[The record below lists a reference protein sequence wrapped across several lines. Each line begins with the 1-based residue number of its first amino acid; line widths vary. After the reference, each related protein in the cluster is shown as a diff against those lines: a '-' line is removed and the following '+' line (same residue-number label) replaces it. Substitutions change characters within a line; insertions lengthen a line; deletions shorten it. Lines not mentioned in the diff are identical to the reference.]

1 MSVGISVR
9 GVWRT
14 YCAVGR
20 YCTQFAGPL
29 LVVGL
34 FRRRRVR
41 MISGL
46 LLAAPLGEAYSGV
59 LKVDPVR
66 FVVGYLADHV
76 AYGAGVWV
84 GCLRER
90 AFTAIYP
97 KVIIPRW
104 FARVRDSYRVR
115 RKGFMR

>member
-1 MSVGISVR
+1 MV
-9 GVWRT
+9 
-14 YCAVGR
+14 
-20 YCTQFAGPL
+20 L
-29 LVVGL
+29 GL
-34 FRRRRVR
+34 FRRGRVR
-41 MISGL
+41 VVSVL
-46 LLAAPLGEAYSGV
+46 LLAAPLGEAHSGV
-59 LKVDPVR
+59 LKLDPVR
-66 FVVGYLADHV
+66 LVVGYLADHV

-97 KVIIPRW
+97 KVIMPKW

>member
-1 MSVGISVR
+1 MNIALR

-14 YCAVGR
+14 YGAVGR
-20 YCTQFAGPL
+20 YCRQFVGP
-29 LVVGL
+29 
-34 FRRRRVR
+34 
-41 MISGL
+41 
-46 LLAAPLGEAYSGV
+46 LAAPLCEAHSGV
-59 LKVDPVR
+59 MKVDPVR

-76 AYGAGVWV
+76 VYGAGVWV

-97 KVIIPRW
+97 KVIMPKW

-115 RKGFMR
+115 RKGFVR